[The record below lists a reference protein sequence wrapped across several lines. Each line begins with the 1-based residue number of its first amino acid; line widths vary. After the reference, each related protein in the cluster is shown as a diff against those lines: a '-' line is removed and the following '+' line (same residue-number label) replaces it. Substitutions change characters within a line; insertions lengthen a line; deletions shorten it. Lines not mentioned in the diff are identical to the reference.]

1 VKRPQK
7 ITLGQMRVMGIGEVL
22 ICCADYKCSH
32 SIEMS
37 ADQRPDHLRQSDI
50 EQQFHLHGMRKRGA
64 DARGNFPQA
73 KMRRNP
79 EAGVRDDLT
88 LEEDHAQNHEA
99 HDHDQT
105 CACSLCN
112 PKAGVRKS

>member
-1 VKRPQK
+1 MKRPQK
-7 ITLGQMRVMGIGEVL
+7 ITLGQMRVMGVGEVL

-50 EQQFHLHGMRKRGA
+50 EQQFICTACGKRGA

-73 KMRRNP
+73 KMATEP
-79 EAGVRDDLT
+79 
-88 LEEDHAQNHEA
+88 
-99 HDHDQT
+99 
-105 CACSLCN
+105 
-112 PKAGVRKS
+112 